1 MQQAIIPPAL
11 AAVAR
16 GRDHILT
23 AEMGQ
28 AIGKA
33 SQTIRKLHCLQ
44 GAVYG
49 VRPVKI
55 GNRLL
60 WPVADI
66 AALLNGEDAQ

>member
-1 MQQAIIPPAL
+1 MEQRLLPAAL
-11 AAVAR
+11 AATTQ

-66 AALLNGEDAQ
+66 AALLNGEAA

>member
-1 MQQAIIPPAL
+1 MHTNTVPAAL
-11 AAVAR
+11 AAATQ
-16 GRDHILT
+16 GRDLVTT
-23 AEMGQ
+23 AEFAK

-55 GNRLL
+55 GNRLM
-60 WPVADI
+60 WRVSDI
-66 AALLNGEDAQ
+66 ARLLNEGAAK